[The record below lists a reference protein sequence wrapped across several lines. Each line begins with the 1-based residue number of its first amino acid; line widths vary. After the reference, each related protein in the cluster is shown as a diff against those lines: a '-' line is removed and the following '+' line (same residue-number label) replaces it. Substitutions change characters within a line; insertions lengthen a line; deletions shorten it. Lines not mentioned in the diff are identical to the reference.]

1 MFLRKSLL
9 FAFVVLTASW
19 AWAQEHP
26 SIGSINYNYSLAAYE
41 INTTD
46 NLKDLAVYVNGSG
59 NYSNSTSESESTA
72 HDCDGMVFKMT
83 DDISIDYTTAWDS
96 TTSTEH
102 NFNAIGNFTTKF
114 AGTFDGQ
121 DHTISGI
128 RIYHPGNNQ
137 EKGLFGAIGNNG
149 HVLNLKLSNTRI
161 TCQHQVGAIAGY
173 SSGEVAGCTV
183 MDDVAVHTVSTGSR
197 FHGGVVGYNAGSVT
211 GCVSHATL
219 TVADNVTDCSYFGGI
234 VGQGGTLQGNR
245 AFGVTIANVANH
257 KGAIIGN
264 VGNFVTLTNNGYALC
279 TVGSSTTAIGCNGA
293 DVTANNGA
301 VPMST
306 VTGTDISVSTT
317 PSFTHNATNYF
328 LPGTTITVSY
338 TGTIPDDYY
347 YITYSATDAQ
357 SNPVS
362 VTGNTFTMPSS
373 DATVVASVITPVW
386 SGSGTQI
393 DPYVITSVH
402 ELNMLSYRV
411 NNNKSN
417 SNNEAYSSLHY
428 RLDNDITYTH
438 TTYWDNVPSTENNFT
453 AIGTVSNPF
462 RGFFDGDNH
471 TVSGI
476 RIRVLSAEEA
486 NYNQGL
492 FGYVSGGTVQN
503 LLLADTRITGYWYAG
518 GIVGTNDGG
527 TIQNCHVL
535 DNVDIHMA
543 FKQSRYYGGIA
554 GRNMGS
560 TGNINNCS
568 SSATLSFRGSVEVS
582 YSRGLGGIVGYHTN
596 QGTVS
601 NCLSLNARVIHKDID
616 GTLRELS
623 GVKHCGAVVG
633 QNDRSNGLSN
643 NYYRNFTVGGNEA
656 TYGSGG
662 ESSGYDVTN
671 NRGAVRGYFITYGEN
686 AGSNAL
692 TLTIP
697 AHGSTAEQS
706 HHVAASGQSVQALYT
721 GGESNKTLLVSYDG
735 MVIPIVVTPNGS
747 FTMPATDATIT
758 ATNDWSGSGTSGDP
772 YIIESPEQLNM
783 LSFRVNNGVSNYDGK
798 YFQLAGDITY
808 SHTTDWDDATS
819 TENNYV
825 TIGITNTTKYF
836 KGTLDGQ
843 NHTISGIR
851 VYKDDNSSC
860 HGLFGYVNGALV
872 KNLILADTRIT
883 GCAHTAGIVGLLDGA
898 SEVMRC
904 HVLNTVTIHAVTTQ
918 SDCHGGVVGTNG
930 GNVNHCSS
938 AATLTKLQNAYG
950 CSQWGGI
957 VGYTSASGASV
968 NDNYAYGVTITNV
981 ASTDQNVYTISDVG
995 AISGN
1000 KTAGIHRNNYYH
1012 NCTVQ
1017 GNTANIGLN
1026 GADLTNDD
1034 GAVPA
1039 HFLTYVGNAG
1049 AGATSITIPAHDANA
1064 EQTFNIAGAGRSV
1077 QALYSGS
1084 DENFEAVLTVTQ
1096 DGTDPAETTDVIEN
1110 EYFTMPAG
1118 DVTIAL
1124 KNYNFIKNIEPQR
1137 WYAIASPMHDENQT
1151 YESIANVTNLA
1162 TDYYDLFRYSESN
1175 RTWENHKKHN
1185 GGNGATDNTFTT
1197 LAIGSGYIYRN
1208 GSEQTLHF
1216 TGEPNNEATY
1226 SITLSATGSGE
1237 LKGFNLIGN
1246 PYPSALPFSRDHYS
1260 LNADGSWTA
1269 HTDGNGTIAAGEAV
1283 LVHTETNGET
1293 ITVSPAGI
1301 VDGSSKGTLP
1311 PLPKS
1316 LCLGGDC
1323 DHDTYDDPSTQAVH
1337 FAHWDGTVWTITGTG
1352 TLLAYDITGRELFH
1366 REVNHSIQLSTSNFP
1381 HAGVYLLRLDG
1392 ITQKIVIF

>member
-1 MFLRKSLL
+1 MFLRKSLI

-19 AWAQEHP
+19 ACAQEHP
-26 SIGSINYNYSLAAYE
+26 SIGSINYNDSLAAYE
-41 INTTD
+41 INTA
-46 NLKDLAVYVNGSG
+46 NKLKDLAVYVNGSG
-59 NYSNSTSESESTA
+59 TYSTGGSETTP
-72 HDCDGMVFKMT
+72 HDCAGLVFKLT
-83 DDISIDYTTAWDS
+83 TDISVSCTTAWNS
-96 TTSTEH
+96 ESTEH
-102 NFNAIGNFTTKF
+102 NFNAIGSGSGYDFRF
-114 AGTFDGQ
+114 QGTFNGQ
-121 DHTISGI
+121 QHTISGI

-137 EKGLFGAIGNNG
+137 GKGLFSAIGDNG

-183 MDDVAVHTVSTGSR
+183 MDDVAVHTVSSYSQY
-197 FHGGVVGYNAGSVT
+197 HGGVVGYNAGSVT
-211 GCVSHATL
+211 GCVCSATL
-219 TVADNVTDCSYFGGI
+219 TVADNVTNCSYFGGI

-245 AFGVTIANVANH
+245 AFGVTIANVANY

-264 VGNFVTLTNNGYALC
+264 AGNGVTLTNNGYALC
-279 TVGSSTTAIGCNGA
+279 TVGGSTTAIGCNGA

-306 VTGTDISVSTT
+306 VAGTNITVSTT
-317 PSFTHNATNYF
+317 PSYVHNYTTNYY
-328 LPGTTITVSY
+328 LAGTTITVSY

-386 SGSGTQI
+386 SGSGTQNE
-393 DPYVITSVH
+393 PYVITSVH

-428 RLDNDITYTH
+428 RLGNDITYTH
-438 TTYWDNVPSTENNFT
+438 TTDWDDVPSTENNFT
-453 AIGTVSNPF
+453 AIGTESNPF
-462 RGFFDGDNH
+462 RGFFDGYNH

-476 RIRVLSAEEA
+476 RIRVPDA
-486 NYNQGL
+486 NAYNRENQGL
-492 FGYVSGGTVQN
+492 FGYVSGGTVEN
-503 LLLADTRITGYWYAG
+503 LLLADTRITGHTYAG
-518 GIVGTNDGG
+518 GIVGTNNSG

-535 DNVDIHMA
+535 DNVDIHIA
-543 FKQSRYYGGIA
+543 FRGSKYYGGIA
-554 GRNMGS
+554 GRNRGS
-560 TGNINNCS
+560 GNINNCS
-568 SSATLSFRGSVEVS
+568 SSATLSFKGSADDVS
-582 YSRGLGGIVGYHTN
+582 YSHGLGGVVGYLE

-601 NCLSLNARVIHKDID
+601 NCLSLNARVIRKDIY
-616 GTLRELS
+616 GTYELS
-623 GVKHCGAVVG
+623 GVKYCGAVVG
-633 QNDRSNGLSN
+633 KNDRSNGLSN
-643 NYYRNFTVGGNEA
+643 NYYRNFTVGGNVANYGCGNERGDTIA
-656 TYGSGG
+656 TFNS
-662 ESSGYDVTN
+662 
-671 NRGAVRGYFITYGEN
+671 GAVRGYFITYGEN

-783 LSFRVNNGVSNYDGK
+783 LSFRVNNGVSNYDGE

-808 SHTTDWDDATS
+808 SHTTAWDDATS

-825 TIGITNTTKYF
+825 TIGITTTTKYF
-836 KGTLDGQ
+836 RGTLDGQ

-898 SEVMRC
+898 SEVTLC
-904 HVLNTVTIHAVTTQ
+904 HVLGNVTIHAVSNE
-918 SDCHGGVVGTNG
+918 SDCHGGVVGQNG

-938 AATLTKLQNAYG
+938 AATLTKLQNAHG
-950 CSQWGGI
+950 CNAWGGI
-957 VGYTSASGASV
+957 VGYTSAAGASV

-981 ASTDQNVYTISDVG
+981 ASTDQNVYPISNVG
-995 AISGN
+995 AIAGN
-1000 KTAGIHRNNYYH
+1000 KTACIHRNNYYH

-1039 HFLTYVGNAG
+1039 HFLTYVGNAS

-1064 EQTFNIAGAGRSV
+1064 EQTYNIAGAGRSV

-1084 DENFEAVLTVTQ
+1084 DENIEAVLTVTQ
-1096 DGTDPAETTDVIEN
+1096 DGTDPAVTTDVIEN

-1124 KNYNFIKNIEPQR
+1124 KNYNYIKNIEPKR
-1137 WYAIASPMHDENQT
+1137 WYAIASPMHDENQP

-1175 RTWENHKKHN
+1175 RIWENHKIHN

-1208 GSEQTLHF
+1208 VSEQTLHF
-1216 TGEPNNEATY
+1216 TGEPNDETTY

-1283 LVHTETNGET
+1283 LVHTETDGET

-1311 PLPKS
+1311 PLPKA
-1316 LCLGGDC
+1316 LCLNEDEN
-1323 DHDTYDDPSTQAVH
+1323 PSQQFNNSTDQQP
-1337 FAHWDGTVWTITGTG
+1337 FAYQQGNNIIIAGTG
-1352 TLLAYDITGRELFH
+1352 TLQVFDALGRRVLSKEITT
-1366 REVNHSIQLSTSNFP
+1366 HSTQLSALNFRS
-1381 HAGVYLLRLDG
+1381 GVYLFLLG
-1392 ITQKIVIF
+1392 TKTQKVIF

>member
-9 FAFVVLTASW
+9 FIFVVLTASW
-19 AWAQEHP
+19 AWAQEPP
-26 SIGSINYNYSLAAYE
+26 SIGSINYNSSLEAYE
-41 INTTD
+41 INTA
-46 NLKDLAVYVNGSG
+46 NKLKDLAVYVNGSG
-59 NYSNSTSESESTA
+59 TYSTGGSETTA
-72 HDCDGMVFKMT
+72 HDCAGLVFKLT
-83 DDISIDYTTAWDS
+83 TDISIDYTTEWNS
-96 TTSTEH
+96 ESTEH
-102 NFNAIGNFTTKF
+102 NFNAIGSIYSYNIRFC
-114 AGTFDGQ
+114 GTFDGQ

-128 RIYHPGNNQ
+128 RIYHSGNNQ
-137 EKGLFGAIGNNG
+137 EKGLFGAIGDNG

-197 FHGGVVGYNAGSVT
+197 SHGGVVGYNAGSVT
-211 GCVSHATL
+211 GCVCSATL
-219 TVADNVTDCSYFGGI
+219 TVADNVTNCMYFGGI

-245 AFGVTIANVANH
+245 AFGVTIANVANY

-264 VGNFVTLTNNGYALC
+264 AGNSVTLTNNGYALC
-279 TVGSSTTAIGCNGA
+279 TVGGSTTAIGCNGA

-306 VTGTDISVSTT
+306 VAGTNITVSTT
-317 PSFTHNATNYF
+317 PSYVHNYTTNYY
-328 LPGTTITVSY
+328 LAGTTITVSY

-347 YITYSATDAQ
+347 YLTYSATDAQ

-386 SGSGTQI
+386 SGSGTQN

-428 RLDNDITYTH
+428 RLNGDITYTH
-438 TTYWDNVPSTENNFT
+438 TTDWDNVPSTENNFT
-453 AIGTVSNPF
+453 AIGTASNSF
-462 RGFFDGDNH
+462 RGFFDGANH

-486 NYNQGL
+486 SYNQGL
-492 FGYVSGGTVQN
+492 FGYVSGGTVEN

-535 DNVDIHMA
+535 DNVDIHIA
-543 FKQSRYYGGIA
+543 FTQSRYYGGIA

-568 SSATLSFRGSVEVS
+568 SSATLSFRGIVDVS

-601 NCLSLNARVIHKDID
+601 NCLSLNARVIRKDID

-656 TYGSGG
+656 TYGSGN
-662 ESSGYDVTN
+662 ESGGTDVTS

-686 AGSNAL
+686 AGSNA
-692 TLTIP
+692 LTIP

-735 MVIPIVVTPNGS
+735 MVIPIVVTPNSS
-747 FTMPATDATIT
+747 FSMPATDATIT

-825 TIGITNTTKYF
+825 TIGITTTTKYF

-851 VYKDDNSSC
+851 VYKDDNSSY

-898 SEVMRC
+898 SEVTLC
-904 HVLNTVTIHAVTTQ
+904 HVLGNVTIHAVTTQ

-950 CSQWGGI
+950 CNAWGGI
-957 VGYTSASGASV
+957 VGYTSAAGASV

-981 ASTDQNVYTISDVG
+981 ASTDQNVYPISNVG
-995 AISGN
+995 AIAGD

-1012 NCTVQ
+1012 NCNVI
-1017 GNTANIGLN
+1017 GNTSNIGLN

-1039 HFLTYVGNAG
+1039 YFLTYVGNAS

-1064 EQTFNIAGAGRSV
+1064 EQTYNIAGAGRSV

-1096 DGTDPAETTDVIEN
+1096 DGTDPAVTTDVIEN

-1124 KNYNFIKNIEPQR
+1124 KNYNFIKNIEPNR

-1162 TDYYDLFRYSESN
+1162 TGAYDLFRYSESN

-1185 GGNGATDNTFTT
+1185 DGNGATDNTFTT

-1311 PLPKS
+1311 PLPKA
-1316 LCLGGDC
+1316 LCLNEDEN
-1323 DHDTYDDPSTQAVH
+1323 PSQQFNNSTDQQP
-1337 FAHWDGTVWTITGTG
+1337 FAYRQGNNIIIAGTG
-1352 TLLAYDITGRELFH
+1352 TLQVFDALGRRVLSKEITT
-1366 REVNHSIQLSTSNFP
+1366 HSTQLSALNFRS
-1381 HAGVYLLRLDG
+1381 GVYLFLLG
-1392 ITQKIVIF
+1392 TKTQKVIF